1 MSEQRFITG
10 PEVDALAEVARRMV
24 EEDVR
29 SGAVSASVVDGWWML
44 HDYVDANDYILQS
57 LPVWFMDEWERWGDY
72 HWSVIQRL
80 EEATDALLRDRP
92 VFAPLPI
99 KTTEV

>member
-1 MSEQRFITG
+1 MSEQRFMTG
-10 PEVDALAEVARRMV
+10 PEVDALAEVARGMV

-29 SGAVSASVVDGWWML
+29 SGVVSAPVVNGWQML

-57 LPVWFMDEWERWGDY
+57 LPVWFTDEWERWGDY

-80 EEATDALLRDRP
+80 EEALEEALRTRP

-99 KTTEV
+99 KTVEV